1 MYISQNCCKTQGL
14 RSAFINSINLDRN
27 YNIKTLSKFD
37 KDLAKKYVDAKKYGG
52 SLKSFW
58 QKVKKFSKK
67 VINSP
72 AKIASKIYPYM
83 KKGIDFLA
91 KNPTAKSI
99 ISAIPKVGPAI
110 NVGLESASKLT
121 DGVDKIIH
129 SIQEKNPNVAL
140 SEAKNLVT
148 GIGQTV
154 KDVTNATNLTQEQK
168 DKITNNVDKVYNA
181 LPGLIKSEGL
191 DKVQKAAG
199 YLPFIN
205 PSEIVTKELKNKK
218 GGVSEAV
225 RVKKP
230 LMITKHPELFK
241 RWATYNPKTV
251 GELAGRVFLKGSGRV
266 GLAGEEKEGCGDK
279 AGTLTKTISTKD
291 VKMKDKKDKKEK
303 EESASDII
311 ARLRK
316 RIGKE

>member
-1 MYISQNCCKTQGL
+1 MYISKNCCNTQGL

-27 YNIKTLSKFD
+27 YNIKTLSKYD

-58 QKVKKFSKK
+58 KKVKSFGKK

-121 DGVDKIIH
+121 DGVDKIIKN
-129 SIQEKNPNVAL
+129 IQEKNPNVAW

-148 GIGQTV
+148 DIGKTV

-168 DKITNNVDKVYNA
+168 DKINNNVDKVYNA
-181 LPGLIKSEGL
+181 LPSLIKSEGMP
-191 DKVQKAAG
+191 KVQAAAG

-205 PSEIVTKELKNKK
+205 PLEITTKQLKDKK
-218 GGVSEAV
+218 GGVTEAV

-230 LMITKHPELFK
+230 LMITRHPNLFK
-241 RWATYNPKTV
+241 PWKPYNPKIV
-251 GELAGRVFLKGSGRV
+251 GEMAGRVFLGSGRV
-266 GLAGEEKEGCGDK
+266 GLAGEEGCGDK
-279 AGTLTKTISTKD
+279 KSGTIVKTISTKD
-291 VKMKDKKDKKEK
+291 IKIKNKDSKDKNKEDDTA
-303 EESASDII
+303 EDII
-311 ARLRK
+311 AKLRK
-316 RIGKE
+316 RIGK